1 MFLGSFFLFKII
13 KGENMYKYLLAIIC
27 LSIVFTSGCA
37 SLSMHEVSS
46 RIDNLDRRL
55 TKVEEGK
62 ISSTGNSSAA
72 QRVETFEVKPS
83 PTKDVSRPISMTAK
97 EVQTALK
104 NAGYYSGS
112 IDGKIGPKTKEA
124 IKAFQSENGLKVD
137 GVVGSNTQRLLAEY
151 LLK

>member
-1 MFLGSFFLFKII
+1 
-13 KGENMYKYLLAIIC
+13 MYKYLLVIIC
-27 LSIVFTSGCA
+27 LTTVFASGCA

-46 RIDNLDRRL
+46 RIDNLDKRL
-55 TKVEEGK
+55 TQVEQGK
-62 ISSTGNSSAA
+62 ISSTGNFSSTQA
-72 QRVETFEVKPS
+72 VETFEAKPS
-83 PTKDVSRPISMTAK
+83 STKVVSRPISMTAK
-97 EVQTALK
+97 EIQTALK